1 MVCVVKNRS
10 KAASAA
16 NNGTLDKSSADES
29 VVSDVQRPF
38 VPQQPPAKFEIPAK
52 GSKYPNKYSTSG
64 KWSNHTVYPASGM
77 SLIILIMV
85 LISLHYTLIILN
97 TTLISLNYI
106 FREVALR

>member
-1 MVCVVKNRS
+1 MQIRNAHFSTLEAMLSSEEEMV
-10 KAASAA
+10 AAGPVA
-16 NNGTLDKSSADES
+16 
-29 VVSDVQRPF
+29 
-38 VPQQPPAKFEIPAK
+38 
-52 GSKYPNKYSTSG
+52 STMG
-64 KWSNHTVYPASGM
+64 SGM